1 MLAGPIFSL
10 ETVTSARRPRYFV
23 VRVLYAIALLVALC
37 SVYSMWSS
45 FERKLTYHD
54 FAEFGAAFF
63 NSFAA
68 LQLLIVVGLGPGL
81 VAGTIAQERERRTI
95 EYLFATDLSDSEIVL
110 GKLTAR
116 LLLLFYLVLVGL
128 PILSIAML
136 LGGIS
141 PTRLALVFLMTASS
155 MLMITGLSMAVSV
168 WTPRARDAITRTYL
182 LVLALLVLPP
192 LATGV
197 RGLVPYWLD
206 VVLSPLV
213 SAGLLV
219 NPLWTLAQWGT
230 PDPVGLS
237 GVWSAAWPLVTSQ
250 LAIGGI
256 SLAAAVWGVRR
267 VHLKHSSRGKTS
279 LAWPRLWRPQLEEHP
294 MIWKE
299 LFAERAVPQLG
310 TLGRLLVVLLS
321 AGVVVPTV
329 VMFITTRGAAVLS
342 DEFLYYAISVGT
354 AVGCAGLLL
363 LAARRLAASRL
374 KKNATLGSRCSRRRW
389 RPARLWRPRSWAI
402 STPRDWSMAC
412 SH

>member
-37 SVYSMWSS
+37 SVYSMWST
-45 FERKLTYHD
+45 FERDLSYRD

-95 EYLFATDLSDSEIVL
+95 EYLFATDLSNSEIVL
-110 GKLTAR
+110 GKLAAR

-192 LATGV
+192 LATG
-197 RGLVPYWLD
+197 
-206 VVLSPLV
+206 
-213 SAGLLV
+213 
-219 NPLWTLAQWGT
+219 
-230 PDPVGLS
+230 
-237 GVWSAAWPLVTSQ
+237 
-250 LAIGGI
+250 I
-256 SLAAAVWGVRR
+256 
-267 VHLKHSSRGKTS
+267 
-279 LAWPRLWRPQLEEHP
+279 
-294 MIWKE
+294 
-299 LFAERAVPQLG
+299 
-310 TLGRLLVVLLS
+310 
-321 AGVVVPTV
+321 
-329 VMFITTRGAAVLS
+329 
-342 DEFLYYAISVGT
+342 
-354 AVGCAGLLL
+354 
-363 LAARRLAASRL
+363 
-374 KKNATLGSRCSRRRW
+374 
-389 RPARLWRPRSWAI
+389 
-402 STPRDWSMAC
+402 
-412 SH
+412 